1 LDDVPVGYDCQVF
14 QKSGCAL
21 RSDAKK
27 NKTTEKIN
35 FVFIAVI

>member
-21 RSDAKK
+21 RRDAKK
-27 NKTTEKIN
+27 NNTPEKNN
-35 FVFIAVI
+35 FVFIAII